1 MSDPNGLGGDASQG
15 SQQGDTTGQDG
26 GQKQPDLQ
34 QGGTPPDGE
43 LVDESKSELTTPT
56 TPTPPPPAPRR
67 QSVQARVLLK
77 CEHGKPNDV
86 VDLSGAAAR
95 AAERAGQICTHPDS
109 VAYALKL
116 KR

>member
-26 GQKQPDLQ
+26 GQKQPALQ
-34 QGGTPPDGE
+34 QGGAPPDGG
-43 LVDESKSELTTPT
+43 LGDESKSGLTTPT
-56 TPTPPPPAPRR
+56 TPTPPAPRR

-77 CEHGKPNDV
+77 CEHGKPNDAV
-86 VDLSGAAAR
+86 ELSGEAAR